1 MSDKAIKY
9 TAEEKKLITS
19 IGKRIKTL
27 REAKG
32 WSQDELSVEALI
44 PKNQVGRIERAEI
57 NTTIISLHKIATAL
71 KVGIEDLITTDCGD

>member
-19 IGKRIKTL
+19 IGKRIKAL

-71 KVGIEDLITTDCGD
+71 KVDIEDLITTDCGD

>member
-71 KVGIEDLITTDCGD
+71 KVDIEDLITTDCGD

>member
-19 IGKRIKTL
+19 IGKRIKAL

-71 KVGIEDLITTDCGD
+71 KVDIEDLITRDCGD